1 MRERMVAEM
10 TQERCPDCGETFDSL
25 NALNEHRLAANH
37 PALPPDEK
45 YPCNQC
51 DFIMESPEELRRHQ
65 EMVHSPVQQAPP
77 PSDRR

>member
-1 MRERMVAEM
+1 MRGRVVADV
-10 TQERCPDCGETFDSL
+10 TPERCPDCGETFASL
-25 NALNEHRLAANH
+25 DALNEHRLAANH

-45 YPCNQC
+45 YPCKQC

-65 EMVHSPVQQAPP
+65 EMVHSPVQDAP